1 MTHTVTAME
10 HRHSIIG
17 AKQYRIVDPFR
28 IERDEVT
35 HVKPTYISNVV
46 RTSKYTWINFLPL
59 CLMQEFR
66 RVRCT
71 FSPRFVS
78 PEAFTVWTNAAAL

>member
-1 MTHTVTAME
+1 MRPSVAHERPGKLPPKKTTVGTME
-10 HRHSIIG
+10 HRHSIVS

-35 HVKPTYISNVV
+35 HAKPTYISNVV
-46 RTSKYTWINFLPL
+46 RTSKYTWLNFLPL

-66 RVRCT
+66 RVR
-71 FSPRFVS
+71 
-78 PEAFTVWTNAAAL
+78 L